1 MSGAAGLAAAKRRRN
16 PPEMNERVT
25 PKLSGM
31 TPDGNRTNRP
41 SNPEVHPAQI
51 LRQHDRQIF
60 LLERKIEAL
69 EEEER
74 MVVHIILN

>member
-31 TPDGNRTNRP
+31 TPDRNRTNRP
-41 SNPEVHPAQI
+41 SNPKCIQPKSYDNMI
-51 LRQHDRQIF
+51 DKF
-60 LLERKIEAL
+60 FFRKKNRSFGRGGENGSSYN
-69 EEEER
+69 
-74 MVVHIILN
+74 LN